1 MLPFKGIYLYCDP
14 ERVKLRTHIYP
25 VPNLNTPFLG
35 VHFTLTVD
43 GIAKIGPTAIPGLFA
58 QENKPYVPVQDHMD
72 QS

>member
-1 MLPFKGIYLYCDP
+1 MLPFKGIYLYCHP

-43 GIAKIGPTAIPGLFA
+43 GIAKIGPTAIPGIVLL
-58 QENKPYVPVQDHMD
+58 NLLI
-72 QS
+72 